1 MLLESMK
8 KGVGKYVMIV
18 LASLLILSF
27 AVWGVGDM
35 VGVISN
41 PDEVATVGDTKI
53 TQRQFQKR
61 YRQQLNEI
69 RSRIGNIDSKQAQK
83 LGLAQITL
91 NSIID
96 KRLFELQANDL
107 GLIVSDE
114 IIRAKIR
121 QEPAFRNNLGEF
133 DPSVFRT
140 LIANNGLSEAT
151 YVASVKQ
158 DLQRT
163 YITGIL
169 SSGSLAPPQLTN
181 ILFQHQNE
189 RRIAEIIHI
198 KRQRTKNT
206 RIAKDAD
213 LKDYLNKNSAYF
225 MSPEYRKMSVLNLD
239 PKEIAKDLSP
249 SKERISEEYEDRLS
263 SLVVPE
269 TRDLE
274 QLLFKEESDARKAY
288 AVLSNRQN
296 FSIEGLRNK
305 HGPAKKTSIGFVSKR
320 DLLPKLANS
329 AFLLSRNTISEPIKT
344 PLGWHIIK
352 VVNIKSGRTP
362 TLEEVQRELAAD
374 IAREMAVDVLI
385 KRADKIEDTLAGG
398 ASIDNVGRELGMKIH
413 QTEFMDVSGSST
425 SGGKVKGIPEDPRF
439 IQTAFNL
446 KEDETSELIE
456 TPAGGYFLV
465 RVDKITPPKKQE
477 LSKVRKLVEDA
488 WQNKQLNDLAK
499 KTAQKIQ
506 NRAKNVTTLKEL
518 AKTFGLTSL
527 KTDPISR
534 FGARGSK
541 IIPQEILPR
550 LFKAKKGD
558 VVIAQTAEG
567 YAVARLIDIKIPQ
580 KASYRKNFD
589 ELQKVVSSTLSN
601 DVLQQY
607 AKALHKEYFV
617 SINKAALQKY
627 FSNSG
632 P

>member
-69 RSRIGNIDSKQAQK
+69 RSRIGNINSKQAQN

-96 KRLFELQANDL
+96 KRLIELQANDL
-107 GLIVSDE
+107 GLLVSDE

-121 QEPAFRNNLGEF
+121 QEPAFRNKVGEF

-140 LIANNGLSEAT
+140 LLANSGLNEAT
-151 YVASVKQ
+151 YVASVKH
-158 DLQRT
+158 DLQRS

-181 ILFQHQNE
+181 VLFQYQNE
-189 RRIAEIIHI
+189 RRTAEIIRI
-198 KRQRTKNT
+198 KRQKTKNT
-206 RIAKDAD
+206 PIPNDAD
-213 LKDYLNKNSAYF
+213 LKDYLNKHSSYF
-225 MSPEYRKMSVLNLD
+225 MAPEYRKMSVLHLD
-239 PKEIAKDLSP
+239 PKEIAKNLSP
-249 SKERISEEYEDRLS
+249 SKERIREEYEDRLS
-263 SLVVPE
+263 SLVIPE

-274 QLLFKEESDARKAY
+274 QLLFKDEVSARKAHT
-288 AVLSNRQN
+288 VLSNGQN
-296 FSIEGLRNK
+296 FSTESLQN
-305 HGPAKKTSIGFVSKR
+305 PNSSAKKTSIGFVSKA
-320 DLLPKLANS
+320 DLLPELAKSTFSLN
-329 AFLLSRNTISEPIKT
+329 RNTITEPIKT
-344 PLGWHIIK
+344 PLGWHIIR
-352 VVNIKSGRTP
+352 VVNIKPGRTP
-362 TLEEVQRELAAD
+362 ALKEVQNSLAAD
-374 IAREMAVDVLI
+374 ISREMAVEVLI

-413 QTEFMDVSGSST
+413 QTDFMNVSGSSS
-425 SGGKVKGIPEDPRF
+425 SGVKVKAIPEDPRF

-456 TPAGGYFLV
+456 TPEGGYFLV

-477 LSKVRKLVEDA
+477 LNKVRKLVKDA
-488 WQNKQLNDLAK
+488 WLNKELNNEAK

-506 NRAKNVTTLKEL
+506 NRAKTVTTLKEV
-518 AKTFGLTSL
+518 AKTFGLNSV
-527 KTDPISR
+527 KTGPVSR
-534 FGARGSK
+534 FGGRGLNVL
-541 IIPQEILPR
+541 PREILSK
-550 LFKAKKGD
+550 LFKAKIGD
-558 VVIAQTAEG
+558 VVIAQTADG
-567 YAVARLIDIKIPQ
+567 YAVARVTDIKTKQ
-580 KASYRKNFD
+580 KAQDRKNFD
-589 ELQKVVSSTLSN
+589 KLQKVLSSALSD

-607 AKALHKEYFV
+607 AKALRKEYSV

>member
-8 KGVGKYVMIV
+8 KGVGKYVMIL

-53 TQRQFQKR
+53 TQRQFQKK

-69 RSRIGNIDSKQAQK
+69 RARIGNINSKQARD

-91 NSIID
+91 NSIVD
-96 KRLFELQANDL
+96 KRLIELQAHDL
-107 GLIVSDE
+107 GLLVSDE

-121 QEPAFRNNLGEF
+121 QEPAFRNKRGEF

-140 LIANNGLSEAT
+140 LLANNGLSEGS

-158 DLQRT
+158 DLQRN
-163 YITGIL
+163 YITGTL

-181 ILFQHQNE
+181 TLFQHQNE
-189 RRIAEIIHI
+189 RRIAEFILI
-198 KRQRTKNT
+198 KRQITKNT
-206 RIAKDAD
+206 PIAKDTD
-213 LKDYLNKNSAYF
+213 LQNYLNKNSTYF
-225 MSPEYRKMSVLNLD
+225 MAPEYRKMSVLYLN

-249 SKERISEEYEDRLS
+249 SKERIREEYEDRLS

-274 QLLFKEESDARKAY
+274 QLLFKDETSARKAY
-288 AVLSNRQN
+288 PVLANRQN
-296 FSIEGLRNK
+296 FSIEGLRNTN
-305 HGPAKKTSIGFVSKR
+305 GSAKKTSIGFVSKG
-320 DLLPKLANS
+320 DLPPELAKS
-329 AFLLSRNTISEPIKT
+329 AFSLNRNTISEPIKT

-352 VVNIKSGRTP
+352 LVNIKPGRTP
-362 TLEEVQRELAAD
+362 PLKEVQNALAAD
-374 IAREMAVDVLI
+374 ISREMAVEVLI

-413 QTEFMDVSGSST
+413 QTDFMDVSGSNA
-425 SGGKVKGIPEDPRF
+425 SGSKVKAIPKDPRF

-446 KEDETSELIE
+446 KKDEISELIE
-456 TPAGGYFLV
+456 THEGGYFLE
-465 RVDKITPPKKQE
+465 RVDKITPPKKQK

-488 WQNKQLNDLAK
+488 WRNKQLNDVAK

-506 NRAKNVTTLKEL
+506 NKARTNTTLKEV
-518 AKTFGLTSL
+518 AKTFGLNSV
-527 KTDPISR
+527 KTGPVFR
-534 FGARGSK
+534 FGGRGSNV
-541 IIPQEILPR
+541 IPREILPR
-550 LFKAKKGD
+550 LFKAKIGD
-558 VVIAQTAEG
+558 VVIAQTVEG
-567 YAVARLIDIKIPQ
+567 YAVARLTDIKNEQ
-580 KASYRKNFD
+580 KPADKKNFD
-589 ELQKVVSSTLSN
+589 KLQKMLSSALS
-601 DVLQQY
+601 DDLLQQY
-607 AKALHKEYFV
+607 AKALRKEYSV